1 MTPADAHSRGIAAR
15 PVAIPADID
24 DPDVEKAN
32 GLVRLPVNV
41 RWSSP
46 DRAYDLRQK
55 PDLISVY
62 EQILQEGTEN
72 DVRQFIEVDRLIALW
87 DELVLPPHV
96 RAAWASWLSEHRGLQ
111 LSC

>member
-1 MTPADAHSRGIAAR
+1 MTPADAPRRGIAAR
-15 PVAIPADID
+15 PVAIPTDID
-24 DPDVEKAN
+24 NPDLPKAS
-32 GLVRLPVNV
+32 GLIRLPANI

-46 DRAYDLRQK
+46 DRTYDLSQK

-62 EQILQEGTEN
+62 EQVLQEGTEE
-72 DVRQFIEVDRLIALW
+72 DVRRFIEVERLIALW
-87 DELVLPPHV
+87 DELVLPDHV

>member
-1 MTPADAHSRGIAAR
+1 MTPAGAHRRGIAAR
-15 PVAIPADID
+15 PVAIPNDID
-24 DPDVEKAN
+24 NPDVKKPR

-72 DVRQFIEVDRLIALW
+72 DVRRFIEVDRLIELW
-87 DELVLPPHV
+87 NELVLPDHV
-96 RAAWASWLSEHRGLQ
+96 RTAWASWLSEHRGLQ
-111 LSC
+111 LAW